1 MTKNKFD
8 IIQELWRESCVL
20 VDHEYFI
27 EAIPKLQQC
36 LGMLE
41 MLDEPEA
48 KGRVMFELGCCFL
61 SLSWYNEAVQIYS
74 EYLKDFPFDT
84 DARFFLASAY
94 GSMKWTDE
102 SIKEVKIILD
112 LDPTDVL
119 AYHELGLCYK
129 DKGWY
134 NEALEALNE
143 AKETALEFGDQE
155 EREIIEKTLSKLEAD
170 IGKREYDKLC
180 ALFLLAVLLAM
191 MKKKL

>member
-8 IIQELWRESCVL
+8 IIQELWRESCAL
-20 VDHEYFI
+20 VDQEYFI

-36 LGMLE
+36 LEMLE
-41 MLDEPEA
+41 MLDEPEN
-48 KGRVMFELGCCFL
+48 KGRVICELGYCFL
-61 SLSWYNEAVQIYS
+61 RLNWYNEVVQIYS

-84 DARFFLASAY
+84 DALFFLASAY

-112 LDPTDVL
+112 LDPTDAL

-134 NEALEALNE
+134 NEALKALNE
-143 AKETALEFGDQE
+143 AKETALEFGNQE
-155 EREIIEKTLSKLEAD
+155 EIEIIEKTLSELEGD
-170 IGKREYDKLC
+170 IGKKKFDKLR
-180 ALFLLAVLLAM
+180 ALLLLAVLLAM
-191 MKKKL
+191 KKKKV

>member
-1 MTKNKFD
+1 MKKNKFD
-8 IIQELWRESCVL
+8 IMQELWRESCVL

-36 LGMLE
+36 LE

-48 KGRVMFELGCCFL
+48 KGRVMCELGYCL
-61 SLSWYNEAVQIYS
+61 LMLNWHSEAVQIYS

-112 LDPTDVL
+112 LDPTDAL

-129 DKGWY
+129 DNGWY

-170 IGKREYDKLC
+170 MGKREYDKLRV
-180 ALFLLAVLLAM
+180 LFLLAVLMA
-191 MKKKL
+191 MKKKKR